1 MVAPKAFAIAAEI
14 PLVGNLVLTIW
25 HKIIEAALNQNV
37 FKAAETPVAV
47 LFATFLR
54 VSYVWTTRKSF
65 LAFSHCVSNVV
76 AVAAYSRDCRL
87 KH

>member
-1 MVAPKAFAIAAEI
+1 
-14 PLVGNLVLTIW
+14 
-25 HKIIEAALNQNV
+25 
-37 FKAAETPVAV
+37 VAV

>member
-25 HKIIEAALNQNV
+25 HTIIQAALNQNV
-37 FKAAETPVAV
+37 FAAAETSVAV

-54 VSYVWTTRKSF
+54 VSNVWTTRKSF

-76 AVAAYSRDCRL
+76 AVAAYSCDCRL
-87 KH
+87 IH